1 MIPKACG
8 FNPFLNN
15 LDLAGMRNSGKIA
28 ATVLRDMMNAVKP
41 GITTANLDK
50 LAARLLRLH
59 KANSAPR
66 QEGFPGYTCIS
77 VNEIIAHGV
86 PGKQVLQIGDRI
98 NIDVSIEH
106 GGYYGDVAFTMII
119 GEHGPCSSPLLE
131 CAKEI
136 TMKAAMMSTA
146 GTPINSISKM
156 MEDSARSNQYSIIR
170 NLCSHGV
177 GKTLH
182 AYPTNILNYYDP
194 EEAIILRAGMV
205 IAWEPYISGGACRA
219 IQQDGDDWNLTTHN
233 KSEVAQFEHSVL
245 VTDGAPEILT
255 LF

>member
-1 MIPKACG
+1 MIPQTID
-8 FNPFLNN
+8 FFPILSDH
-15 LDLAGMRNSGKIA
+15 DLAGMRKSGKIA
-28 ATVLRDMMNAVKP
+28 AAILWDMINAIRP

-50 LAARLLRLH
+50 LAARLIKLH
-59 KANSAPR
+59 KANSAPK

-86 PGKQVLQIGDRI
+86 PGKQVLRLGDHI

-106 GGYYGDVAFTMII
+106 NGYYGDVAYTLII
-119 GEHGPCSSPLLE
+119 GENGPESKPLLD
-131 CAKEI
+131 CAREI
-136 TMKAAMMSTA
+136 TMKATMMSTA

-156 MEDSARSNQYSIIR
+156 IEDTARSNQYSIIR

-177 GKTLH
+177 GKSLH
-182 AYPTNILNYYDP
+182 AFPTNILNYYDP
-194 EEAIILRAGMV
+194 EETLVLREGMV

-219 IQQDGDDWNLTTHN
+219 IQQDGDWNLTTHN

-245 VTDGAPEILT
+245 VTDGTPEILT
-255 LF
+255 LL